1 MVPFKRR
8 QSRLAADHAKMKCV
22 AARLKTGTALTFPAL
37 SCLSPPISW
46 QFHDSKPPTGTRKGI
61 KRSRRST
68 PDSAMR
74 PRVLFG
80 FASCFCQRKH
90 RRFGDPGTK
99 KEETMFEN
107 LQDRLGSI
115 LNGLTGRGAL
125 TEADVA
131 AALREVRRALLE
143 ADVALE
149 VVRSF
154 TDRVREKAV
163 GAAVLKSIK
172 PGQMVVKIVHDELV
186 EMLGTEG
193 VSIDL
198 HAAAPVVIMMVGLQG
213 SGKTTTTGKI
223 AKRLTDREKKKV
235 LMASLDTRRPA
246 AQEQLRQLGVQTG
259 VDTLPIIAGQSPTDI
274 AARAVQAAKLGGHDV
289 VILDTAGRTHID
301 EPLMLEMADI
311 KKKSNPHEILLVADS
326 LTGQDAVNLARNFD
340 ERVGITGLVLTR
352 MDGDGRGGAALSMR
366 AVTGKP
372 IKLIGIGER
381 MNELDE
387 FHPRRIADRILGMG
401 DIVSLVEKAAE
412 NIDAEKARSMAEKMA
427 KGKFDLNDLADQL
440 GQMKKMGG
448 MGGIMGLMPGMAGMK
463 DKMASAGMNDKMF
476 DRQIAIISS
485 MTKAER
491 ANPDIL
497 KHSRKKRIAAGSGTD
512 AAEINKLLKMHRGMA
527 DMMKA
532 MGGKGKGGIMKQMM
546 GGLAGKMGLGGL
558 GGGMPDLSN
567 IDPKQLEALQKQAE
581 AAGLGKPGAMPGLG
595 GLPGGLPG
603 LGGAKLPGLGGM
615 PGLPGFPKKK

>member
-1 MVPFKRR
+1 LAL
-8 QSRLAADHAKMKCV
+8 RLVFV
-22 AARLKTGTALTFPAL
+22 AEA
-37 SCLSPPISW
+37 
-46 QFHDSKPPTGTRKGI
+46 
-61 KRSRRST
+61 
-68 PDSAMR
+68 PDVSDNPEA
-74 PRVLFG
+74 
-80 FASCFCQRKH
+80 
-90 RRFGDPGTK
+90 K

-115 LNGLTGRGAL
+115 LSGLTGRGAL
-125 TEADVA
+125 SEADVS

-154 TDRVREKAV
+154 TDKVREKAV
-163 GAAVLKSIK
+163 GAEVLKSIK
-172 PGQMVVKIVHDELV
+172 PGQMVVKIVHDELI

-193 VSIDL
+193 VAIDL

-223 AKRLTDREKKKV
+223 AKRLTEREKKKV

-301 EPLMLEMADI
+301 EPLMAEMAEI
-311 KKKSNPHEILLVADS
+311 KRKSNPHEILLVADS

-372 IKLIGIGER
+372 IKLIGTGEK
-381 MNELDE
+381 MTEMEE

-401 DIVSLVEKAAE
+401 DIVSLVERAAE
-412 NIDAEKARSMAEKMA
+412 NIDAEKAAAMA
-427 KGKFDLNDLADQL
+427 KKMQSGKFDLNDLADQL
-440 GQMKKMGG
+440 RQMKSLGG
-448 MGGIMGLMPGMAGMK
+448 MGGIMGMMPGMAGMK
-463 DKMASAGMNDKMF
+463 DKLAASGMNDKMF

-491 ANPDIL
+491 ANPDML

-512 AAEINKLLKMHRGMA
+512 AAEINKLLKMHRQMA
-527 DMMKA
+527 DMMKM
-532 MGGKGKGGIMKQMM
+532 MGGKGKGGMMKQMM
-546 GGLAGKMGLGGL
+546 GGLASKMGLGGM
-558 GGGMPDLSN
+558 GGMPDLSKL
-567 IDPKQLEALQKQAE
+567 DPKQLEALQKQAE
-581 AAGLGKPGAMPGLG
+581 AAGIKPGSMPGLPG
-595 GLPGGLPG
+595 GGLPG
-603 LGGAKLPGLGGM
+603 LGGGTLPGLGGGF
-615 PGLPGFPKKK
+615 PGLPGLPKKK

>member
-1 MVPFKRR
+1 
-8 QSRLAADHAKMKCV
+8 
-22 AARLKTGTALTFPAL
+22 
-37 SCLSPPISW
+37 
-46 QFHDSKPPTGTRKGI
+46 
-61 KRSRRST
+61 
-68 PDSAMR
+68 
-74 PRVLFG
+74 
-80 FASCFCQRKH
+80 
-90 RRFGDPGTK
+90 
-99 KEETMFEN
+99 MFDN
-107 LQDRLGSI
+107 LQDRLGAI

-125 TEADVA
+125 SEADVT

-154 TDRVREKAV
+154 TDKVKEKAV
-163 GAAVLKSIK
+163 GALLVKSIK

-186 EMLGTEG
+186 EMLGSEG
-193 VSIDL
+193 VGVDL
-198 HAAAPVVIMMVGLQG
+198 HAVAPVVIMMVGLQG
-213 SGKTTTTGKI
+213 SGKTTTSAKI
-223 AKRLTDREKKKV
+223 AHRLTTRDRKKV

-246 AQEQLRQLGVQTG
+246 AQEQLRQLGVQASID
-259 VDTLPIIAGQSPTDI
+259 VLPVIAGQSPTDI

-301 EPLMLEMADI
+301 EPLMVEMAEI
-311 KKKSNPHEILLVADS
+311 KRRSNPHEILLVADA

-372 IKLIGIGER
+372 IKLIGTGEK
-381 MNELDE
+381 MGELEE

-412 NIDAEKARSMAEKMA
+412 NIDAEKAAAMAAKMA

-440 GQMKKMGG
+440 RQMQSMGG
-448 MGGIMGLMPGMAGMK
+448 MGGIMSMMPGMGGMK
-463 DKMASAGMNDKMF
+463 DKMASAGLDDTLFK
-476 DRQIAIISS
+476 RQMAIISS

-491 ANPDIL
+491 VNPDIL
-497 KHSRKKRIAAGSGTD
+497 KHSRKKRIASGSGTD
-512 AAEINKLLKMHRGMA
+512 ASDINKLLKMHRQMA

-532 MGGKGKGGIMKQMM
+532 MGGKGKGSGMMKQMM
-546 GGLAGKMGLGGL
+546 GGMAAKMGLGGGMGGL
-558 GGGMPDLSN
+558 GGGMPDLSS
-567 IDPKQLEALQKQAE
+567 IDPKQLEALQKQAQ
-581 AAGLGKPGAMPGLG
+581 ASGLGRGGIPGFG
-595 GLPGGLPG
+595 GGGLPG
-603 LGGAKLPGLGGM
+603 LGGPKLPGLGGGNL

>member
-1 MVPFKRR
+1 
-8 QSRLAADHAKMKCV
+8 
-22 AARLKTGTALTFPAL
+22 
-37 SCLSPPISW
+37 
-46 QFHDSKPPTGTRKGI
+46 
-61 KRSRRST
+61 
-68 PDSAMR
+68 
-74 PRVLFG
+74 
-80 FASCFCQRKH
+80 
-90 RRFGDPGTK
+90 
-99 KEETMFEN
+99 MFEN

-125 TEADVA
+125 SEADVS

-149 VVRSF
+149 VVREF
-154 TDRVREKAV
+154 TEKVREKAV
-163 GAAVLKSIK
+163 GAAVVKSIK

-186 EMLGTEG
+186 DMLGAEG
-193 VSIDL
+193 VTIDL
-198 HAAAPVVIMMVGLQG
+198 HAAAPVVLMMVGLQG

-223 AKRLTDREKKKV
+223 AKRLTDRDRKKV

-246 AQEQLRQLGVQTG
+246 AQEQLRQIGEQIKIDV
-259 VDTLPIIAGQSPTDI
+259 LPIIAGQSPTDI

-301 EPLMLEMADI
+301 EPLMVEMSDI
-311 KKKSNPHEILLVADS
+311 KKKSNPHEILLVADA

-372 IKLIGIGER
+372 IKLIGVGEK
-381 MNELDE
+381 MTELEE

-401 DIVSLVEKAAE
+401 DIVSLVERASE
-412 NIDAEKARSMAEKMA
+412 TIDAEKAKVMAEKMA

-440 GQMKKMGG
+440 KQMQNMGG
-448 MGGIMGLMPGMAGMK
+448 MGGIMGMMPGMAGMK
-463 DKMASAGMNDKMF
+463 DKMAAAGMDDKMF
-476 DRQIAIISS
+476 ARQLAIISS

-491 ANPDIL
+491 ANPDLL

-512 AAEINKLLKMHRGMA
+512 AAAINKLLKMHRQMA

-532 MGGKGKGGIMKQMM
+532 MGGKGKGGGMMKQMM
-546 GGLAGKMGLGGL
+546 GGLAGKMGLGGM
-558 GGGMPDLSN
+558 GGGMPDLSKM
-567 IDPKQLEALQKQAE
+567 DPKQMEQLAKQAD
-581 AAGLGKPGAMPGLG
+581 AMGLGKGGGLPGMGGGGLPGLGGPKLPGLG
-595 GLPGGLPG
+595 GLPGL
-603 LGGAKLPGLGGM
+603 
-615 PGLPGFPKKK
+615 PKKK